1 MSKPIDYSKFDN
13 IHDSDSDGDGD
24 GEESESIQN
33 EATTNTPTSTTT
45 VTPAVTVTAPT
56 PMMATRQDSETGRYI
71 FECNGHKVYEW
82 DQNLEE
88 VNLYIAAP
96 RRTRAAEFQI
106 NIQAKRLQVGI
117 RNRDRFFVD
126 EDTFSKVD
134 TMESSWYLDEDEGK
148 IHIILIKAHR
158 GEVWDAVLLPVGA

>member
-13 IHDSDSDGDGD
+13 IHDSDSDSDGDGDGD

-96 RRTRAAEFQI
+96 RQEQ
-106 NIQAKRLQVGI
+106 KRRNFNSIFKPRGCRLESVIVTGSLWMRLLFPRLILWNRRGI
-117 RNRDRFFVD
+117 
-126 EDTFSKVD
+126 
-134 TMESSWYLDEDEGK
+134 
-148 IHIILIKAHR
+148 
-158 GEVWDAVLLPVGA
+158 